1 MTFKV
6 SIIHLFNTELDKDN
20 ILELIE
26 NMTLMD
32 PNRLFPTDRKTRQ
45 IARALYEEIY
55 QLPILSPH
63 GHCDPKW
70 FAKNESFPDP
80 TQLFIV
86 PDHYLLRMLAS
97 QGLTLNELG
106 VQTLDKSALEKD
118 PKKIWKKFSENY
130 YLFRGTPT
138 AMWLDFSFEKV
149 FGISKP
155 LNAETAEFY
164 FDFLKEKLAQPD
176 FLPRVLFDKFNI
188 EVLATTDSGISDLDH
203 HHNIKNSSWNGRV
216 IPTYR
221 PDNAVDPENSNFRA
235 NLQKLAE
242 LTGEDVYSWSGYIA
256 AHRARRLFFKK
267 MGATATDHG
276 HPSART
282 ENLTKIEA
290 EKLFG
295 TILTDKFTKEDAD
308 KFRGQM
314 LTEMA
319 KMSCD
324 DGLIMQIHPG
334 SRRNHSEKILNQ
346 FGLDQGFDIPGPT
359 DFVSALKPLLD
370 EVGLRTDLTIILF
383 TLDETSYSREL
394 APMAGVYPAL
404 KLGPPWWFFD
414 SYEGIKR
421 FRQTTTE
428 TCGFYNTVGFNDD
441 TRAFCSI
448 PARHDVARRVDCA
461 YLAELV
467 STGRL
472 RENEACE
479 VAYDLAYGLAKNAY
493 KL

>member
-1 MTFKV
+1 M
-6 SIIHLFNTELDKDN
+6 SLLNS
-20 ILELIE
+20 
-26 NMTLMD
+26 
-32 PNRLFPTDRKTRQ
+32 NRLFPVDLKKRT
-45 IARALYEEIY
+45 IAKSLYE
-55 QLPILSPH
+55 QVCDLPIISPH
-63 GHCDPKW
+63 GHCDPIW
-70 FAKNESFPDP
+70 FSKNKRFPDP
-80 TQLFIV
+80 AQLFVI
-86 PDHYLLRMLAS
+86 PDHYVLRMLVS
-97 QGLTLNELG
+97 QGFTLNELG
-106 VQTLDKSALEKD
+106 LQTLNKSVSEKD

-138 AMWLDFSFEKV
+138 AMWLDYSFEKV

-155 LNAETAEFY
+155 LNSETGEFY
-164 FDFLKEKLAQPD
+164 YDCLQEKLNQPD
-176 FLPRVLFDKFNI
+176 FLPRALFDKSNI
-188 EVLATTDSGISDLDH
+188 ELLATTDSVISDLDH
-203 HHNIKNSSWNGRV
+203 HEDIKNSGWNGQI

-221 PDNAVDPENSNFRA
+221 PDSVVDPEFKNFKV
-235 NLQKLAE
+235 NLEKLAE
-242 LTGEDVYSWSGYIA
+242 LTREDTYSWSGYLA

-276 HPSART
+276 HPTART
-282 ENLTKIEA
+282 ENLSQSEA
-290 EKLFG
+290 EKLFEL
-295 TILTDKFTKEDAD
+295 ILKGNFSLDAAD

-319 KMSCD
+319 KMSCE
-324 DGLIMQIHPG
+324 DGLVMQIHPG
-334 SRRNHSEKILNQ
+334 SKRNHSKEIFNH
-346 FGLDQGFDIPGPT
+346 FGLDKGFDIPGRT
-359 DFVSALKPLLD
+359 DYVTALKPLLD
-370 EVGLRTDLTIILF
+370 EFGLNKDLTIILF
-383 TLDETSYSREL
+383 TLDETTYSREL

-414 SYEGIKR
+414 SYEGMKR
-421 FRQTTTE
+421 FRESTTE

-467 STGRL
+467 SSGRL
-472 RENEACE
+472 RENEAHE